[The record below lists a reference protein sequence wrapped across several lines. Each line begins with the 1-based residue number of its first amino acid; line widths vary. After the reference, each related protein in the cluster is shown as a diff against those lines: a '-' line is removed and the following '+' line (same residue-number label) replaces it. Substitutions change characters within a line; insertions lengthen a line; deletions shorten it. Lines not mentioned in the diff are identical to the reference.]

1 VHAEFILNFNE
12 KRCKHDASAVL
23 SAAALEEVRVGH
35 GMGNAKLLIRS
46 RLVKDVL
53 SSVLVAAG
61 FAVLSE
67 TDQCGA
73 DVVVIIDFDDYRDLE
88 ALLAHQQ
95 NGSKIVVLANEP
107 DCRGFDHKQI
117 AALSGIL
124 TYDLSAEAFVR
135 ALRLV
140 GLGERVFPR
149 ELTLRSGPR
158 AQSHETSPPRSDV
171 DRLSPREREILSHLV
186 EGHSNKGIA
195 RILGITEATVKV
207 HLKSLLR
214 KISVENRTQAAIWAL
229 SNLPAPGS
237 RASMLAA

>member
-1 VHAEFILNFNE
+1 MNVVP
-12 KRCKHDASAVL
+12 SVSVL
-23 SAAALEEVRVGH
+23 IH
-35 GMGNAKLLIRS
+35 PK
-46 RLVKDVL
+46 LVKDAL
-53 SSVLVAAG
+53 CSVLIAAG
-61 FAVLSE
+61 FAVLSV
-67 TDQCGA
+67 TDRC
-73 DVVVIIDFDDYRDLE
+73 DVLIIDFNEDPG

-95 NGSKIVVLANEP
+95 SGGKIVLLANER
-107 DCRGFDHKQI
+107 DCQGLDHDKI
-117 AALSGIL
+117 APLSGIV

-135 ALRLV
+135 SLRLIC
-140 GLGERVFPR
+140 LGERVFPR
-149 ELTLRSGPR
+149 ELALRLQARTPL
-158 AQSHETSPPRSDV
+158 HETSPPRSDV
-171 DRLSPREREILSHLV
+171 DRLSPRERETLSLLV